1 MNMETVRMS
10 AMKLYPNF
18 VRESQNQT
26 GSGQQQTG
34 ERRSIAARPRYARC
48 RHAARVAGHGH
59 PDPRAIFMEVGDS
72 SLDRQS
78 YVAFAVDVAVTLG
91 LSWLLF
97 CSRPRADTKE

>member
-1 MNMETVRMS
+1 MLVA
-10 AMKLYPNF
+10 AMLL
-18 VRESQNQT
+18 VLLVT
-26 GSGQQQTG
+26 AILT
-34 ERRSIAARPRYARC
+34 
-48 RHAARVAGHGH
+48 HA
-59 PDPRAIFMEVGDS
+59 PIFMEVGDS